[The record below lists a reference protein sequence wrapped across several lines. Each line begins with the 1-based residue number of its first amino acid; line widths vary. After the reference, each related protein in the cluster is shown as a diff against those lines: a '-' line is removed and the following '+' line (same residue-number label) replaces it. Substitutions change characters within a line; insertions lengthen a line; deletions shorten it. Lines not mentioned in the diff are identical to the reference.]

1 MTLERRLLW
10 IYASEKLR
18 DAVRTLTLHPG
29 ALRARLRAC
38 AEPLG
43 MVPSHALPPSLATR
57 NAAIW
62 RVLTRRLDAEGRP
75 SVGLSLRGL
84 RETTLVRLAEAI
96 YRLDAETA
104 ELAELADAR
113 ESRRR
118 VRAVTREKE
127 RPPLQR

>member
-62 RVLTRRLDAEGRP
+62 MVLTRRLDAEGRP

-104 ELAELADAR
+104 RLAERADAR